1 FFPGKTI
8 VLKRANVLYGDFV
21 TIIEEL
27 RSSDYL
33 VLYPIVRE
41 KQPETEKILGELE
54 GVVEPEK
61 VIYINGLE
69 YIQIYKVSDIPEAVY
84 EKLLAKNEP

>member
-1 FFPGKTI
+1 M
-8 VLKRANVLYGDFV
+8 KRANVLYGDFV
-21 TIIEEL
+21 TITEEL

>member
-1 FFPGKTI
+1 M
-8 VLKRANVLYGDFV
+8 LYGDFV
-21 TIIEEL
+21 TITDEL

-33 VLYPIVRE
+33 VLYSIVRA

-69 YIQIYKVSDIPEAVY
+69 YIQIYKVADIPESVY
-84 EKLLAKNEP
+84 KKLLAKNEP